1 MSNIGNQLN
10 KRNIHDYKNKNRN
23 ENLTKPFDAKMNDI
37 NKYFPTKVKSDRNK
51 NNNKN
56 YFENLT
62 YKSIFPKR
70 KRMTKNISTNNEN
83 RIDTNYYNNSINEN
97 IFSTRNPENG
107 RNKLE
112 SNYFIYLKKKN
123 NSLQK
128 ATQIRNQFYIPK
140 EDYNFLNFSEIKEKE
155 YNNRFNNDIN
165 DKKNY
170 LNYKKYNKLS
180 LKTNESAKFDINNFN
195 ELRANLKSNNY
206 KKTQKNKLPPK
217 IEENFNKII
226 DKNDFIKNIK
236 EIDDLNY
243 LDDIETKN
251 NEYLSMVENI
261 NKLNFNGKNYTYS
274 TDRLMKGFNSF
285 SNNQIDTKTS
295 NTNILNNNQ
304 VNNIIIDTN
313 ENFSNNNY
321 NINEKNE
328 NNSKRKYKSR
338 LINDLKR
345 NEKKV
350 LPQMNK
356 SYVNKLV
363 VNHNRINDVDNSDN
377 YLLSKE
383 TNRFS
388 TMSQMD
394 EKLKSF
400 SKNVSM
406 EFKELV
412 LNNSKLNSKDKA
424 NKSNNISN
432 KYLGNIDENIYKK
445 NIETNQTNNVITKL
459 KEKIRQLNNV
469 IVNQNKKINNF
480 IKIIKE
486 NKEKNEKLVKN
497 NISLNEENK
506 KIKVL
511 AIKLRNQLNV
521 FKNLKTQNN
530 LNNKDFS
537 ENNVNINYNYIT
549 NNDKMQ
555 TKIKELEQQ
564 IEKYKKENNDL
575 KFLLNKYKNNNDEGR
590 NTKENLLNKFNTSY
604 QVYDNHR
611 KASYSVSKSKRN
623 ISSSF
628 FSSKVFKEDEM

>member
-1 MSNIGNQLN
+1 MSNIDNQLN
-10 KRNIHDYKNKNRN
+10 KRNIYNYKNKNLN
-23 ENLTKPFDAKMNDI
+23 ENLSKPFETQMNDI
-37 NKYFPTKVKSDRNK
+37 NKYPPKKVKSDRNK
-51 NNNKN
+51 NKNNN

-70 KRMTKNISTNNEN
+70 KRMTKNISINNEN
-83 RIDTNYYNNSINEN
+83 RIETNYYNGSINEN
-97 IFSTRNPENG
+97 IFSTRNPENR
-107 RNKLE
+107 RNKPE

-155 YNNRFNNDIN
+155 YNNLFNNDIN
-165 DKKNY
+165 DRKNY

-180 LKTNESAKFDINNFN
+180 LKTNESAKFDINNIN
-195 ELRANLKSNNY
+195 ALRANLKSNNY
-206 KKTQKNKLPPK
+206 IKTQKNELPPK

-226 DKNDFIKNIK
+226 NKNDFIKNIK

-261 NKLNFNGKNYTYS
+261 NKLNINGKNYTYS

-295 NTNILNNNQ
+295 NTSILNNNQ

-459 KEKIRQLNNV
+459 KEKIRQLNNI

-480 IKIIKE
+480 IKMIKE

-521 FKNLKTQNN
+521 FKNLKTQSG
-530 LNNKDFS
+530 LGDKDFS

>member
-10 KRNIHDYKNKNRN
+10 KRNIYNYKNKNLN
-23 ENLTKPFDAKMNDI
+23 ENLTKPFDTQMNDI

-83 RIDTNYYNNSINEN
+83 RIETNYYNGSINEN
-97 IFSTRNPENG
+97 IFSTRNPENR
-107 RNKLE
+107 RNKPE

-155 YNNRFNNDIN
+155 YNNLFNNDIN
-165 DKKNY
+165 DRKNY

-180 LKTNESAKFDINNFN
+180 LKTNESAKFDINNIN
-195 ELRANLKSNNY
+195 VLRANLKSNNY
-206 KKTQKNKLPPK
+206 IKTQKNELPPK

-226 DKNDFIKNIK
+226 NKNDFIKNIK

-261 NKLNFNGKNYTYS
+261 NKLNINGKNYTYS

-295 NTNILNNNQ
+295 NTSILNNNQ

-459 KEKIRQLNNV
+459 KEKIRQLNNI

-480 IKIIKE
+480 IKMIKE

-511 AIKLRNQLNV
+511 TIKLRNQLNV
-521 FKNLKTQNN
+521 FKNLKTQSG
-530 LNNKDFS
+530 LGDKDFS

>member
-10 KRNIHDYKNKNRN
+10 KRNIHDYKNKNLN
-23 ENLTKPFDAKMNDI
+23 ENLTKAFDAKMNDI

-83 RIDTNYYNNSINEN
+83 RIETNYYNGSINEN
-97 IFSTRNPENG
+97 IFSSRNPENR
-107 RNKLE
+107 RNKQE

-155 YNNRFNNDIN
+155 YNNLFNNDIN
-165 DKKNY
+165 DRKNY

-180 LKTNESAKFDINNFN
+180 LKTNESAKFDINNIN
-195 ELRANLKSNNY
+195 ALRANLKSNNY
-206 KKTQKNKLPPK
+206 IKTQKNELPPK

-226 DKNDFIKNIK
+226 NKNDFIKNIK

-261 NKLNFNGKNYTYS
+261 NKLNINGKNYTYS

-295 NTNILNNNQ
+295 NTSILNNNQ

-338 LINDLKR
+338 LNNDLKR

-459 KEKIRQLNNV
+459 KEKIKQLNNV

-480 IKIIKE
+480 IKMIKE
-486 NKEKNEKLVKN
+486 NKEKNEKLLKN

>member
-1 MSNIGNQLN
+1 
-10 KRNIHDYKNKNRN
+10 
-23 ENLTKPFDAKMNDI
+23 
-37 NKYFPTKVKSDRNK
+37 
-51 NNNKN
+51 
-56 YFENLT
+56 
-62 YKSIFPKR
+62 
-70 KRMTKNISTNNEN
+70 
-83 RIDTNYYNNSINEN
+83 
-97 IFSTRNPENG
+97 
-107 RNKLE
+107 
-112 SNYFIYLKKKN
+112 
-123 NSLQK
+123 
-128 ATQIRNQFYIPK
+128 
-140 EDYNFLNFSEIKEKE
+140 
-155 YNNRFNNDIN
+155 
-165 DKKNY
+165 
-170 LNYKKYNKLS
+170 
-180 LKTNESAKFDINNFN
+180 
-195 ELRANLKSNNY
+195 
-206 KKTQKNKLPPK
+206 
-217 IEENFNKII
+217 
-226 DKNDFIKNIK
+226 
-236 EIDDLNY
+236 
-243 LDDIETKN
+243 
-251 NEYLSMVENI
+251 
-261 NKLNFNGKNYTYS
+261 
-274 TDRLMKGFNSF
+274 
-285 SNNQIDTKTS
+285 
-295 NTNILNNNQ
+295 
-304 VNNIIIDTN
+304 
-313 ENFSNNNY
+313 
-321 NINEKNE
+321 
-328 NNSKRKYKSR
+328 
-338 LINDLKR
+338 LKR

-511 AIKLRNQLNV
+511 VIKLRNQLNV

>member
-1 MSNIGNQLN
+1 MSNIDNQLN
-10 KRNIHDYKNKNRN
+10 KRNIYNYKNKNLN
-23 ENLTKPFDAKMNDI
+23 ENLSKPFETQMNDI
-37 NKYFPTKVKSDRNK
+37 NKYPPKKVKSDRNK
-51 NNNKN
+51 NKNNN

-83 RIDTNYYNNSINEN
+83 RIETNYYNGSINEN
-97 IFSTRNPENG
+97 IFSSRNPENR
-107 RNKLE
+107 RNKQE

-155 YNNRFNNDIN
+155 YNNLFNNDIN
-165 DKKNY
+165 DRKNY

-180 LKTNESAKFDINNFN
+180 LKTNESAKFDINNIN
-195 ELRANLKSNNY
+195 ALRANLKSNNY
-206 KKTQKNKLPPK
+206 IKTQKNELPPK

-226 DKNDFIKNIK
+226 NKNDFIKNIK

-295 NTNILNNNQ
+295 NTSILNNNQ

-445 NIETNQTNNVITKL
+445 NIETNKTNNVITKL
-459 KEKIRQLNNV
+459 KEKIKQLNNV

-480 IKIIKE
+480 IKMIKE

>member
-1 MSNIGNQLN
+1 MSNIDNQLN
-10 KRNIHDYKNKNRN
+10 KRNIYNYKSKNLN
-23 ENLTKPFDAKMNDI
+23 ENLSKPFETQMNDI
-37 NKYFPTKVKSDRNK
+37 NKYPPKKVKSDRNK
-51 NNNKN
+51 KKNNN

-83 RIDTNYYNNSINEN
+83 RIETNYYNGSINEN
-97 IFSTRNPENG
+97 IFSSRNPENG
-107 RNKLE
+107 RNKPE

-155 YNNRFNNDIN
+155 YNNLFNNDIN
-165 DKKNY
+165 DRKNY

-180 LKTNESAKFDINNFN
+180 LKTNESAKFDINNIN
-195 ELRANLKSNNY
+195 ALRANLKSNNY
-206 KKTQKNKLPPK
+206 IKTQKNELPPK

-226 DKNDFIKNIK
+226 NKNDFIKNIK

-295 NTNILNNNQ
+295 NTSILNNNQ

-338 LINDLKR
+338 LNNDLKR

-511 AIKLRNQLNV
+511 LIKLRNQLNV

>member
-10 KRNIHDYKNKNRN
+10 KRNIHDYKNKNLN

-83 RIDTNYYNNSINEN
+83 RIETNYYNGSINEN
-97 IFSTRNPENG
+97 IFSSRNPENR
-107 RNKLE
+107 RNKQE

-155 YNNRFNNDIN
+155 YNNLINNDIN
-165 DKKNY
+165 DRKNY

-180 LKTNESAKFDINNFN
+180 LKTNESAKFDINNIN
-195 ELRANLKSNNY
+195 ALRANLKSNNY
-206 KKTQKNKLPPK
+206 IKTQRNELPPK
-217 IEENFNKII
+217 IEEKFIKII

-295 NTNILNNNQ
+295 NTSILNNNQ